1 MWMDPKDLRFEQV
14 RILDEEGRLVGELPD
29 LSDEKMVEMYRW
41 MVFARLFDARAVRL
55 QRQGR
60 IGTYAPFSGQEAAQI
75 GSIFAIERADWV
87 FPSYREMPALWVH
100 GMPLKQ
106 SLLYTMG
113 HVRGGYVPEHVNAF
127 PVQIIIAG
135 QTLHAM
141 GSAWASQYL
150 NDGRVSL
157 CYLGDGATSQGDF
170 HEALNFAA
178 VFKLPAVFFVQNNQ
192 WAISVPRSRQSASQT
207 LAQKALA
214 YGISGVQVDG
224 NDVLAVYQVAQE
236 AARRAR
242 AGEGPTLI
250 EAVTFRHGPH
260 TTSDDPTRYRD
271 SEEVQDWLNKDPI
284 GRFKRFLH
292 EKQLWDEA
300 REEAWVRDAG
310 EKIEQAVVEA
320 ENTPKGTLAESFE
333 LVYAQTPPHLR
344 QQQQQAAAAVKG
356 D

>member
-1 MWMDPKDLRFEQV
+1 MWMEPQDLRFEQV
-14 RILDEEGRLVGELPD
+14 RVLDAEGHLVGEMPD
-29 LSDEKMVEMYRW
+29 LSDEKLVEMYRW
-41 MVFARLFDARAVRL
+41 MVFARLFDERAVRL

-60 IGTYAPFSGQEAAQI
+60 IGTYAPFSGQEGAQI
-75 GSIFAIERADWV
+75 GSIFAIERSDFV

-100 GMPLKQ
+100 GMPFTQ

-127 PVQIIIAG
+127 PPQIIIAG

-150 NDGRVSL
+150 NDGRVNL

-170 HEALNFAA
+170 HEALNFAG
-178 VFKLPAVFFVQNNQ
+178 VFKLPAVFFIQNNQ

-224 NDVLAVYQVAQE
+224 NDVLAVYQVTTE
-236 AARRAR
+236 AVRRAR
-242 AGEGPTLI
+242 AGEGPVLI

-271 SEEVQDWLNKDPI
+271 SEEVQTWLSKDPI
-284 GRFKRFLH
+284 ARLQRFLSN
-292 EKQLWDEA
+292 KQLWDEA
-300 REEAWVRDAG
+300 QETAWIRDAG
-310 EKIEQAVVEA
+310 EKIEQAVVAA
-320 ENTPKGTLAESFE
+320 EKTAKGTLAESFE

-344 QQQQQAAAAVKG
+344 QQQQAAAAVKG